1 MLRLMQLKY
10 PYFPTKMSL
19 SHAEASV
26 RNFCYV
32 SEHYTSELR
41 SFRDSASF
49 LNDKDCVI
57 QYPIPESSY
66 SSVPDEDQS
75 KLLEERKKAFSEKM
89 KLHSEKRKQEKIV
102 ALKSDLVGLREM
114 QATRAEYETEDDY
127 LEMLKD
133 YGYSSISDLE
143 QVILDFETR
152 LDKLVYGKDSS
163 QKETVKYDYSIL
175 EIPDA
180 DLSEEK
186 IKEKRKLRLLKAGF
200 DARERARLEKE
211 DEDRAKEK
219 EELKENMR
227 READPEKW
235 IAEKRALRSQ
245 LKSKLKQLKQE
256 RDGLSDR
263 KSSSSIRRIKSL
275 STLVNGRPSSSD
287 FNDENASLKKKRKAG
302 QDTRK
307 DKSPMDDDPMFGD
320 NESDWS
326 IYRELNKAPGTSDD
340 SFEDLERLENEIDRI
355 DELLSH
361 HDPNFWNL
369 EQEEKKASFIDH
381 FTYGIEE
388 ASEREGD
395 SNDTQN
401 RLSSLPYQLHINIE
415 RIRVPEI
422 LFQPSIIGLGSMGI
436 VETLNET
443 FAHISKEHDITKR
456 EEVFLTGGNVA
467 FPGFPKRLFNGLR
480 SMRPSSSILNILSPQ
495 FKEPSLDD
503 ISASNTLF
511 NSPWRGAAK
520 WASKSH
526 GSVDSWISRAEY
538 EEEGIERCISRFR
551 SAFFI
556 H

>member
-1 MLRLMQLKY
+1 
-10 PYFPTKMSL
+10 
-19 SHAEASV
+19 
-26 RNFCYV
+26 
-32 SEHYTSELR
+32 
-41 SFRDSASF
+41 
-49 LNDKDCVI
+49 
-57 QYPIPESSY
+57 
-66 SSVPDEDQS
+66 
-75 KLLEERKKAFSEKM
+75 
-89 KLHSEKRKQEKIV
+89 
-102 ALKSDLVGLREM
+102 
-114 QATRAEYETEDDY
+114 
-127 LEMLKD
+127 
-133 YGYSSISDLE
+133 
-143 QVILDFETR
+143 
-152 LDKLVYGKDSS
+152 
-163 QKETVKYDYSIL
+163 
-175 EIPDA
+175 
-180 DLSEEK
+180 
-186 IKEKRKLRLLKAGF
+186 
-200 DARERARLEKE
+200 
-211 DEDRAKEK
+211 
-219 EELKENMR
+219 MR

-456 EEVFLTGGNVA
+456 EVWAIFIIALGGI
-467 FPGFPKRLFNGLR
+467 PDRR
-480 SMRPSSSILNILSPQ
+480 
-495 FKEPSLDD
+495 
-503 ISASNTLF
+503 
-511 NSPWRGAAK
+511 
-520 WASKSH
+520 
-526 GSVDSWISRAEY
+526 
-538 EEEGIERCISRFR
+538 
-551 SAFFI
+551 
-556 H
+556 